1 MPEPGRYGQQV
12 VVLKELA
19 DSLFI
24 LRRLLFLFRHALR
37 QRQFGLPGIIVPL
50 VFSQANGSHEFLL
63 RHLDELFG
71 RERQQRNLLQEE
83 NVVFASDCDVLREC
97 RQLRLQPRPKL
108 LERVNYTARV
118 HCDAERL

>member
-1 MPEPGRYGQQV
+1 MPGNSLMDGERRIIAEIGLRSVSITHRVLVQVRGASEVVWVHAGDSVVISCQRSKVGRQGRPAVMPEPGRYGQQV

-50 VFSQANGSHEFLL
+50 
-63 RHLDELFG
+63 
-71 RERQQRNLLQEE
+71 
-83 NVVFASDCDVLREC
+83 
-97 RQLRLQPRPKL
+97 
-108 LERVNYTARV
+108 
-118 HCDAERL
+118 